1 MNPKKSLAVSLILL
15 GALTF
20 SGCSANSPI
29 NTNSSEMGTEASEF
43 TMAEIMFAQMMIP
56 HHQQAVTMADLATSR
71 TQNAEILK
79 LAAAIKAAQEPEI
92 EIMKSWLASGDA
104 GADTS
109 DPHAG
114 HDVGDGMSS
123 EMGSMGGM
131 LTDEQ
136 LDQLAAAKD
145 EEFDQLFLSGMIAHH
160 EGAIKMAEEIQQSMN
175 PAVKTLAEEIISSQ
189 RLEIESMKA
198 LQK

>member
-1 MNPKKSLAVSLILL
+1 MKSKKSLAVTLIVL

-20 SGCSANSPI
+20 SGCSANSPL
-29 NTNSSEMGTEASEF
+29 NSSSSETGTSEF
-43 TMAEIMFAQMMIP
+43 TMGEVMFAQMMIP

-71 TQNAEILK
+71 TQNFDILQ

-92 EIMKSWLASGDA
+92 EIMKSWLASDA
-104 GADTS
+104 ETS

-114 HDVGDGMSS
+114 HDMGDSMSSGMSG
-123 EMGSMGGM
+123 MDGM

-136 LDQLAAAKD
+136 LDQLAAAQD
-145 EEFDQLFLSGMIAHH
+145 EEFDKLFLSGMIAHH
-160 EGAIKMAEEIQQSMN
+160 EGAIKMAEEIQQSKN
-175 PAVKTLAEEIISSQ
+175 SAVKNLANEIISSQ
-189 RLEIESMKA
+189 KLEIEAMRA